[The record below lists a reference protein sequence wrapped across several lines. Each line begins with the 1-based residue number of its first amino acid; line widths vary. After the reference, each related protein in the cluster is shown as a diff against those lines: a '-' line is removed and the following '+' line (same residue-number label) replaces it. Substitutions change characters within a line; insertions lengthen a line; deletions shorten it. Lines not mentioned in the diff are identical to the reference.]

1 MTQTS
6 EEKSEEL
13 IFADDRPTS
22 VGDDLYQ
29 WAVDAEDMIRRLH
42 ARVQELE
49 ATVNKS
55 LTVEAE
61 SVTVR
66 AVRKGGNDCGV

>member
-6 EEKSEEL
+6 GEKSEEL
-13 IFADDRPTS
+13 IFADDRPTLG
-22 VGDDLYQ
+22 GDDLYQ

-55 LTVEAE
+55 LTLRTQE
-61 SVTVR
+61 VTLR
-66 AVRKGGNDCGV
+66 DVRKDENE